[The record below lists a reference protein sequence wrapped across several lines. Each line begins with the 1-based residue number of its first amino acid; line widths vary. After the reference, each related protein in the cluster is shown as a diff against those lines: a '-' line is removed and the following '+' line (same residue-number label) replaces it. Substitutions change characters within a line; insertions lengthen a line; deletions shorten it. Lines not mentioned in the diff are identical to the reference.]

1 MLKGSEVK
9 WKNNIRA
16 NMRETLIKRPD
27 HKSKPKMKNKD
38 LRHYAG
44 AAGVFILVVG
54 LMLFLAFNDIPQANK
69 DIFVSIIGMIVGSLS
84 VVIYTIIG
92 KNPDEVSTLQNKVES
107 LQSLA
112 DTMEKRNDQL
122 EAMIIELQREIISK
136 LSVVGA
142 QFVLKE
148 DR

>member
-1 MLKGSEVK
+1 MT
-9 WKNNIRA
+9 KNSL
-16 NMRETLIKRPD
+16 EQRPTY
-27 HKSKPKMKNKD
+27 KNEKPKMKSKEI
-38 LRHYAG
+38 RHYVG
-44 AAGVFILVVG
+44 AAGVFILVVA
-54 LMLFLAFNDIPQANK
+54 LMLFLAYNDIPQSNK

-92 KNPDEVSTLQNKVES
+92 KNPDEVNSLQQKVES

-122 EAMIIELQREIISK
+122 EAMIIQLQREIISK

-142 QFVLKE
+142 QFVFREEK
-148 DR
+148 

>member
-1 MLKGSEVK
+1 MSKE
-9 WKNNIRA
+9 A
-16 NMRETLIKRPD
+16 LIKRPD
-27 HKSKPKMKNKD
+27 QKQRPKMKNKD
-38 LRHYAG
+38 LRHYIG
-44 AAGVFILVVG
+44 AAGVFLLVVA
-54 LMLFLAFNDIPQANK
+54 LMLFLAYNDIPSSNK

-92 KNPDEVSTLQNKVES
+92 KNPDEVNKLQQKVES

-148 DR
+148 EK

>member
-1 MLKGSEVK
+1 MSNLE
-9 WKNNIRA
+9 
-16 NMRETLIKRPD
+16 KRPNLV
-27 HKSKPKMKNKD
+27 KTTKMRNKEI
-38 LRHYAG
+38 RHYIG
-44 AAGVFILVVG
+44 AAGVFTLVIG
-54 LMLFLAFNDIPQANK
+54 LMLFLAFNDIPQSNK

-92 KNPDEVSTLQNKVES
+92 KNPDEVNELQNKVDS

-148 DR
+148 EK